1 MSPGLSFEDVTMT
14 TDASAE
20 VHARKVLA
28 ILKHRHV
35 HSGGCQMLKVIEQ
48 DFIDAGGG
56 LNNCIEGV
64 EYGVEEGWWDLSG
77 VEVVLSDK
85 GAAEMK

>member
-1 MSPGLSFEDVTMT
+1 MSPGLSLEGVTMT

-28 ILKHRHV
+28 ILKDRHV

-48 DFIDAGGG
+48 DFIDAGG
-56 LNNCIEGV
+56 LL
-64 EYGVEEGWWDLSG
+64 DLLPKVIPG
-77 VEVVLSDK
+77 
-85 GAAEMK
+85 